1 MARVGDSAN
10 PAGRGSNNDGAVG
23 GFNYANR
30 LGRFGEATG
39 IGFQGG
45 ASYGVYDWNGR
56 PTNTGVLTTTAAQQ
70 QTFLTL
76 GFYKRANERN
86 AFSWGVVHDWM
97 FNQGFGSQA
106 VNPTLGQWRGQ
117 VAYATSAWNE
127 FGVWATLRDKG
138 ATSTTSTGGLFST
151 RSINQANLFWHHKYD
166 FGADSWLWVGI
177 PQDSRLNSVL
187 GGNLGDFLVGGSV
200 IAPHERL
207 RLALQ
212 QLPVHAPQLR
222 LGQRRPGRSLVVHR
236 LRLAVLPQR
245 CGVQPDRG
253 RQLLGAA
260 DARGQQRQF
269 PGRQLAALEFGFW
282 LVRPC

>member
-1 MARVGDSAN
+1 M
-10 PAGRGSNNDGAVG
+10 
-23 GFNYANR
+23 
-30 LGRFGEATG
+30 
-39 IGFQGG
+39 
-45 ASYGVYDWNGR
+45 
-56 PTNTGVLTTTAAQQ
+56 LTTTAAQQ

-200 IAPHERL
+200 IAPMSDYVSLYSNFQYMHPSSASGNVGQGE
-207 RLALQ
+207 ASWYIAFGLQ
-212 QLPVHAPQLR
+212 FYLN
-222 LGQRRPGRSLVVHR
+222 
-236 LRLAVLPQR
+236 
-245 CGVQPDRG
+245 
-253 RQLLGAA
+253 GAA
-260 DARGQQRQF
+260 YSQTVAGNCWVPLMPVANNGNFLVDS
-269 PGRQLAALEFGFW
+269 W
-282 LVRPC
+282 LH